1 MNTTLSNILYQ
12 KQIEYSDLGALKIGD
27 DIISYNELN
36 SKALKLASFLIGCGV
51 SNEPIAIFGQRTVS
65 HYIGILAV
73 IYANCHYVPINK
85 KYTTKKIREIIEV
98 GEIKYII
105 SNNSDLSDFN
115 SLFSDLDLSE
125 IIVPECKSN
134 NVNWIGKNIISKY
147 DEYTPVNKP
156 RINDLVYIMFTSG
169 TTGKPKGVMVSNE
182 NIVSWL
188 KSMSIIYNFDKG
200 FRSSQTY
207 DLSFD
212 LSVADMFFTWTNG
225 GMLCV
230 LPENESLLPL
240 DYIKREKINL
250 WSSVPTLATFMF
262 KLNLLN
268 NNIFP
273 DLKVSIFC
281 GEPLPAKIAEAWQN
295 AAPNSTVENLYG
307 PTEATIWITRYKY
320 SNEDSE
326 TYNDS
331 NLPIGK
337 IFDCHEL
344 NLIDENGNLL
354 KDSNLGEI
362 VYKGPQITLG
372 YLNDKNKTE
381 KNFVK
386 FNWDK
391 SDDTWYKSGDIG
403 TFNSRGILECLGRVD
418 NQIKIGGRRVEIG
431 EIESGFKNF
440 EKTKD
445 AVVVPLKNKDN
456 IIKGL
461 ICFVTNNLSKDEE
474 LDIRKSMIKYVEKIF
489 IPKKIISI
497 SKFPLTISGKIDR
510 KKLMKL
516 I

>member
-1 MNTTLSNILYQ
+1 MNKTLSSTLYQ
-12 KQIEYSDLGALKIGD
+12 KQLEYSDLGALKIND
-27 DIISYNELN
+27 DVISYKKLN
-36 SKALKLASFLIGCGV
+36 SKALKLASYLISRGV
-51 SNEPIAIFGQRTVS
+51 SNKPIGIFGQRKIS
-65 HYIGILAV
+65 HYVGILAA
-73 IYANCHYVPINK
+73 IYSNCHYVPINK
-85 KYTTKKIREIIEV
+85 KYTNKKIREIIEA
-98 GEIKYII
+98 GEIKYVI
-105 SNNSDLSDFN
+105 SSNSDLSDFN

-134 NVNWIGKNIISKY
+134 NVNWIGEDIISEY
-147 DEYTPVNKP
+147 DEYIPANKT
-156 RINDLVYIMFTSG
+156 RLNDLVYIMFTSG
-169 TTGKPKGVMVSNE
+169 TTGKPKGVMVSNK

-225 GMLCV
+225 GMLCI

-281 GEPLPAKIAEAWQN
+281 GEPLPTKIAEAWQN

-320 SNEDSE
+320 SF
-326 TYNDS
+326 NDS
-331 NLPIGK
+331 KNYNNTNLPIGK
-337 IFDCHEL
+337 IFDNHEL
-344 NLIDENGNLL
+344 NLIDENSNLL
-354 KDSNLGEI
+354 INDNLGEI
-362 VYKGPQITLG
+362 IYKGPQISLG
-372 YLNDKNKTE
+372 YLNDKIKTDN
-381 KNFVK
+381 NFVK
-386 FNWDK
+386 FDWDK
-391 SDDTWYKSGDIG
+391 SDDIWYESGDIG
-403 TFNSRGILECLGRVD
+403 MFNDQGVLECLGRVD

-431 EIESGFKNF
+431 EIESGYKNF
-440 EKTKD
+440 KKTKD
-445 AVVVPLKNKDN
+445 AIVVPQKDKNN
-456 IIKGL
+456 IVTGL
-461 ICFVTNNLSKDEE
+461 ICFITNSLTVEEE
-474 LDIRKSMIKYVEKIF
+474 LEIKKSISIYVEKIF

-497 SKFPLTISGKIDR
+497 KKFPLTTSGKIDR
-510 KKLMKL
+510 NQLQKL